1 MDSLQTPRRRRN
13 IQDLVYVGSGF
24 CNPLDRLAF
33 AFFGIVPIA
42 FKRAEFA
49 IHKKQGR
56 HDIVHIEIL
65 TDTREHVFQSHCGF
79 LLKIAKR
86 IKPINEDAAHAVVQA
101 FLYVAIFHDIVN
113 IMPDVDELVD
123 PLRMFLLVCLDE
135 FLNFLSV
142 AFLSIRKF
150 FREFRIPLSNREFC

>member
-1 MDSLQTPRRRRN
+1 MDTLQTPRRRRN

-33 AFFGIVPIA
+33 AFFGIIPIA

-79 LLKIAKR
+79 LQ
-86 IKPINEDAAHAVVQA
+86 H
-101 FLYVAIFHDIVN
+101 
-113 IMPDVDELVD
+113 
-123 PLRMFLLVCLDE
+123 
-135 FLNFLSV
+135 NFLSFSYLKTLFV
-142 AFLSIRKF
+142 VLYEIIRLSVSLKSPYSF
-150 FREFRIPLSNREFC
+150 